1 MRTLEGKSDNGVM
14 LTISAFTKDAYDI
27 VYVLDHYGNGVK
39 EVANAFVPFLRES
52 QIQDSLK
59 RIDKMFSN
67 ERSKGPLLYAEFMES
82 LNEEEREIFAHRG

>member
-1 MRTLEGKSDNGVM
+1 VRTLEGKSDNGVM

-27 VYVLDHYGNGVK
+27 VYVLDHYGNRIK
-39 EVANAFVPFLRES
+39 EVDNAFEPFLRES

-67 ERSKGPLLYAEFMES
+67 ERSEGPLLYAEFMES